1 MDLSNQRFSRV
12 TQINKTNVETLEIA
26 WQVETGVKATFQA
39 TPIVHKGIMYV
50 SLPFNNVIALDAKTG
65 NEIWRYEHDLNPDWK
80 LCCGPSN
87 RGVALQGKQLFFGTV
102 DARLISLNIKT
113 GEKIWDINVVKNNV
127 ETESINDLDQSDAN
141 SDKHLRWC
149 SFSRY

>member
-1 MDLSNQRFSRV
+1 MLLNFKMLRNIFISSLLAIFLISCGQPDQDWSSYGMDLSNQRFSRV

-65 NEIWRYEHDLNPDWK
+65 NEIWRYEHDLPEM
-80 LCCGPSN
+80 N
-87 RGVALQGKQLFFGTV
+87 RQPNRFITC
-102 DARLISLNIKT
+102 S
-113 GEKIWDINVVKNNV
+113 
-127 ETESINDLDQSDAN
+127 
-141 SDKHLRWC
+141 
-149 SFSRY
+149 SFS